1 VTDLSKE
8 DMKEQQRRVI
18 ELVRRKEGVK
28 CPELVIND
36 SYEGPGPA
44 RVNYTCREG
53 DPSKDLI
60 PSQAEALFIRLDR
73 SPARAEPK
81 AG

>member
-8 DMKEQQRRVI
+8 DKKEQQRRVI

-44 RVNYTCREG
+44 RVNDTCKEG

-60 PSQAEALFIRLDR
+60 LSQAEALFIGLDR
-73 SPARAEPK
+73 STDRTEPET
-81 AG
+81 G